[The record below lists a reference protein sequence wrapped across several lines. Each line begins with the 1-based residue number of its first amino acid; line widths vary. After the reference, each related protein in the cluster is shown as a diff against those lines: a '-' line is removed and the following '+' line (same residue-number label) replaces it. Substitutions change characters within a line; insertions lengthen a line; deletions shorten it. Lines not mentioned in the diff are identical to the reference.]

1 MMDAAQT
8 GARSL
13 AALRAKNRLGTLGR
27 LEAAVMAELDPLWAM
42 SAADRAWAEGLLAL
56 DVFIAREGHSVIPL
70 GHLEGDAALGLW
82 ASSCRRDFNAGR
94 LTDARAAEL
103 LSRPLWV
110 WSVFGDSFARSLGAL
125 DLFIARAG
133 HSAVP
138 HDHVEADIPLGK
150 WCGWQRSAYA
160 AGTLPALREDALN
173 ARPEWSWEHDVT

>member
-1 MMDAAQT
+1 MTDTAQT

-13 AALRAKNRLGTLGR
+13 AALRARHRLGTLSP
-27 LEAAVMAELDPLWAM
+27 LVTAVMSDADPLWLL

-70 GHLEGDAALGLW
+70 GHREGDAALGLW

-94 LTDARAAEL
+94 LTDARAAEVS
-103 LSRPLWV
+103 SRPLWA
-110 WSVFGDSFARSLGAL
+110 WSVFEDSFARSLTAL

-133 HSAVP
+133 HAAVP
-138 HDHVEADIPLGK
+138 YDHMEADIPLGK

>member
-1 MMDAAQT
+1 MSGSAQT
-8 GARSL
+8 AARSL
-13 AALRAKNRLGTLGR
+13 QALRAHSRRGTLSP
-27 LEAAVMAELDPLWAM
+27 LTAAVMAELDPMWAL

-94 LTDARAAEL
+94 LTDARATEVS
-103 LSRPLWV
+103 SRPIWV
-110 WSVFGDSFARSLGAL
+110 WSVFRDSFARSLTAL
-125 DLFIARAG
+125 DLFIDHAG

-138 HDHVEADIPLGK
+138 HDHMAADIPLGK

-173 ARPEWSWEHDVT
+173 DRPEWFWECVDD